1 MVRAFAMKHLITNLN
16 LCDLGGANKVTVTVI
31 DELVKLK
38 EDLTVATLHK
48 PNLLGIY
55 NQMGID
61 LSHVKIFHK
70 WIPLGLGRS
79 KIFSYYKLYSV
90 ILSVLRRFQPDQT
103 LFFDDVIDP
112 KSKIHGKIVLYSH
125 FPFSLRIR
133 YFDNQNHKLRNR
145 VYENLFKRSQEA
157 DVILA
162 NSSKTAEYL
171 KIAWGRDAKI
181 VYPPV
186 DTVKFRPYK
195 KKNIVVML
203 GRFCPYKN
211 MEDGIKAV
219 ALSKTKPELYIIGF
233 KDSNAYLQK
242 LRALAKK
249 YRIEKSTKI
258 LANASSEYIRNVL
271 GVAKI
276 FIHPCRNEPFGIAVV
291 EGMASGCVPI
301 VSKAW
306 GPWLD
311 IIEKG
316 KYGLGFETVSEIA
329 EKIDDIFL
337 DEAKFKR
344 FSEIARGRAEY
355 FNEEKFRKNIGEILC
370 AF

>member
-1 MVRAFAMKHLITNLN
+1 
-16 LCDLGGANKVTVTVI
+16 VTVI
-31 DELVKLK
+31 DELAKLK
-38 EDLTVATLHK
+38 EDLAVATLHK

-55 NQMGID
+55 DQMETD
-61 LSHVKIFHK
+61 LSRVKIFHK
-70 WIPLGLGRS
+70 STPLGLGRS
-79 KIFSYYKLYSV
+79 GIFSYYRFYSV
-90 ILSVLRRFQPDQT
+90 ILNAFRNFKPDQT

-112 KSKIHGKIVLYSH
+112 QNKIHGKIVLYSH
-125 FPFSLRIR
+125 FPFALRIR
-133 YFDNQNHKLRNR
+133 YFDNQRHRLRNR
-145 VYENLFKRSQEA
+145 VYENLFKRSEEA
-157 DVILA
+157 EVILA
-162 NSSKTAEYL
+162 NSSTTSEYI

-186 DTVKFRPYK
+186 DTTKFRPHE
-195 KKNIVVML
+195 KKNIVAML

-242 LRALAKK
+242 LRVLAKK
-249 YRIEKSTKI
+249 YKIEKRTKI
-258 LANASSEYIRNVL
+258 LANASSECIRKVL

-276 FIHPCRNEPFGIAVV
+276 FIHPCKNEPFGIAIV
-291 EGMASGCVPI
+291 EGMASGCVP
-301 VSKAW
+301 VVYKAW

-316 KYGLGFETVSEIA
+316 RYGIGFETVSEIA
-329 EKIDDIFL
+329 EKIDEISS

-344 FSEIARGRAEY
+344 FSEIARRRAEY
-355 FNEEKFRKNIGEILC
+355 FNEEKFRKKIGGILC
-370 AF
+370 TF